1 MSAPAGT
8 GQDSGFWRG
17 RRRWPPPGPG
27 PERPT
32 RFRGRD
38 PEADAALYKAVGD
51 MAAAVRWLTPSVLET
66 SVAVLDANGQA
77 TKAFRVPFAALAVT
91 SGSLKQ
97 LTVTAAAPAA
107 AVPGPGPGAGQVPA
121 LGFAAHN
128 LTGYAWTVYGGNPG
142 DVITVSTFGRPIPP
156 NSESGLIAI
165 APGQFVSIAAGQVIG
180 AVSDYPAGAVPV
192 EVSSGN
198 VANAAATAT
207 LPAAVGKTTWLTGFE
222 VTGAGATAALVVA
235 VTVTGPANTLTYI
248 YAAALGVAVEN
259 VPLLVQFPKPI
270 PGAAANTA
278 VVVTCP
284 ALGAGNTN
292 NAVSAHGYQL

>member
-32 RFRGRD
+32 RYRGRD
-38 PEADAALYKAVGD
+38 PEADAALYKAIGD
-51 MAAAVRWLTPSVLET
+51 MSAAVRWLTPSVLET

-97 LTVTAAAPAA
+97 LTVSAAGSTTSG
-107 AVPGPGPGAGQVPA
+107 VPGPGPGAGQVPA

-128 LTGYAWTVYGGNPG
+128 LSGYAWTVYGGSPG

-156 NSESGLIAI
+156 NSESGLIA
-165 APGQFVSIAAGQVIG
+165 VAAGQVIG

-248 YAAALGVAVEN
+248 YAAAAGVLVEN
-259 VPLLVQFPKPI
+259 TPLLVQFPKPI

-278 VVVTCP
+278 VVITCP

-292 NAVSAHGYQL
+292 NAVNAHGYQL